1 MNRKLI
7 CYFSCSGNTKKV
19 AENIKEIVDGD
30 LFEIEP
36 VDLYTEE
43 DLDWTNDNSRSS
55 LEMKDKNCRPKIKN
69 KLENLEYYDTIIL
82 GFPIWW
88 YTYPSIIG
96 TFLEENDLSG
106 KEIYVYATS
115 GSSTI
120 DTAYNNLVNNYP
132 NLNFISGLRLTP
144 NSTNELDD
152 WLK

>member
-1 MNRKLI
+1 MDRKLI
-7 CYFSCSGNTKKV
+7 CYFSCSGITKKV
-19 AENIKEIVDGD
+19 AENIKEVIDGD

-36 VDLYTEE
+36 VDEYTEE
-43 DLDWTNDNSRSS
+43 DLDWTNENSRSS
-55 LEMKDKNCRPKIKN
+55 LEMKDSTCRPKIKN
-69 KLENLEYYDTIIL
+69 KLENLEFYDTIIL

-88 YTYPSIIG
+88 YTYPSIIS

-106 KEIYVYATS
+106 KKIYVYATS

-120 DTAYNNLVNNYP
+120 DTAYNNLVTNYP
-132 NLNFISGLRLTP
+132 NLNFVSGLRLTP

>member
-19 AENIKEIVDGD
+19 AENIKEIVDGN

-88 YTYPSIIG
+88 YTYPSIIS

-106 KEIYVYATS
+106 KKIYVYATS
-115 GSSTI
+115 GSSTV
-120 DTAYNNLVNNYP
+120 DSAYNNLVNNYP
-132 NLNFISGLRLTP
+132 NLNFISGIRLTP
-144 NSTNELDD
+144 NSNEGIDD

>member
-1 MNRKLI
+1 MDRKLI

-19 AENIKEIVDGD
+19 AENIKTIMGGD

-36 VDLYTEE
+36 VDEYTEE

-55 LEMKDKNCRPKIKN
+55 IEMKDKNSRPKIQN
-69 KLENLEYYDTIIL
+69 KLENLEFYDTIIL

-88 YTYPSIIG
+88 YTYPSIIS

-106 KEIYVYATS
+106 KKIYVYATS

-120 DTAYNNLVNNYP
+120 DSAYNNLVTNYP
-132 NLNFISGLRLTP
+132 NLNFVSGLRLTP
-144 NSTNELDD
+144 NSINELDD

>member
-1 MNRKLI
+1 
-7 CYFSCSGNTKKV
+7 
-19 AENIKEIVDGD
+19 
-30 LFEIEP
+30 
-36 VDLYTEE
+36 
-43 DLDWTNDNSRSS
+43 
-55 LEMKDKNCRPKIKN
+55 MKDKNSRPKIQN
-69 KLENLEYYDTIIL
+69 KLENLEFYDTIIL

-88 YTYPSIIG
+88 YTYPSIIS

>member
-1 MNRKLI
+1 MDRKLI

-19 AENIKEIVDGD
+19 AENIKAIMGGD

-36 VDLYTEE
+36 VDEYTEE

-55 LEMKDKNCRPKIKN
+55 IEMKDKNSRPKIQN
-69 KLENLEYYDTIIL
+69 KLENLEFYDTIIL

-88 YTYPSIIG
+88 YTYPSIIS

-106 KEIYVYATS
+106 KKIYVYATS
-115 GSSTI
+115 ASSTI
-120 DTAYNNLVNNYP
+120 DSAYNNLVTNYP
-132 NLNFISGLRLTP
+132 NLNFVSGLRLTP

>member
-1 MNRKLI
+1 MDRKLI

-19 AENIKEIVDGD
+19 AENIKTIMGGD

-36 VDLYTEE
+36 VDEYTEE

-55 LEMKDKNCRPKIKN
+55 IEMKDKNSRPKIQN
-69 KLENLEYYDTIIL
+69 KLENLEFYDTIIL
-82 GFPIWW
+82 GFPILW
-88 YTYPSIIG
+88 YTYQSIIS
-96 TFLEENDLSG
+96 TFLVDNDLSG
-106 KEIYVYATS
+106 KKIYVYATS

-120 DTAYNNLVNNYP
+120 DSAYNNLVTNYP
-132 NLNFISGLRLTP
+132 NLNFVSGLRLTP

>member
-88 YTYPSIIG
+88 YTYPSIIS

-106 KEIYVYATS
+106 KKIYVYATS

-120 DTAYNNLVNNYP
+120 DSAYNNLVTNYP
-132 NLNFISGLRLTP
+132 NLNFVSGLRLTP
-144 NSTNELDD
+144 NSINELDD

>member
-82 GFPIWW
+82 GFPVWW
-88 YTYPSIIG
+88 YTYPSIIS

>member
-19 AENIKEIVDGD
+19 AENIKEIVDGN

-88 YTYPSIIG
+88 YTYPSIIS

>member
-1 MNRKLI
+1 MDRKLI
-7 CYFSCSGNTKKV
+7 CYFSCSGITKKV
-19 AENIKEIVDGD
+19 AENIKEVIDGD

-36 VDLYTEE
+36 VDEYTEE
-43 DLDWTNDNSRSS
+43 DLDWTNENSRSS
-55 LEMKDKNCRPKIKN
+55 LEMKDSACRPKIKN
-69 KLENLEYYDTIIL
+69 KLENLEFYDTIIL

-88 YTYPSIIG
+88 YTYPSIIS

-106 KEIYVYATS
+106 KKIYVYATS

-120 DTAYNNLVNNYP
+120 DTAYNNLVTNYP
-132 NLNFISGLRLTP
+132 NLNFVSGLRLTP

>member
-1 MNRKLI
+1 MDRKLI

-19 AENIKEIVDGD
+19 AESIKTIMGGD

-36 VDLYTEE
+36 VDEYTEE

-55 LEMKDKNCRPKIKN
+55 IEMKDKNSRPKIQN
-69 KLENLEYYDTIIL
+69 KLENLEFYDTIIL

-88 YTYPSIIG
+88 YTYPSIIS

-106 KEIYVYATS
+106 KKIYVYATS

-120 DTAYNNLVNNYP
+120 DSAYNNLVTNYP
-132 NLNFISGLRLTP
+132 NLNFVSGLRLTP

>member
-1 MNRKLI
+1 MDRKLI

-19 AENIKEIVDGD
+19 AENIKTIMGGD

-36 VDLYTEE
+36 VDEYTEE

-55 LEMKDKNCRPKIKN
+55 IEMKDKNSRPKIQN
-69 KLENLEYYDTIIL
+69 KLENLEFYDTIIL

-88 YTYPSIIG
+88 YTYPSIIS

-106 KEIYVYATS
+106 KKIYVYATS

-120 DTAYNNLVNNYP
+120 DSAYNNLVTNYP
-132 NLNFISGLRLTP
+132 NLNFVSGLRLTP

>member
-19 AENIKEIVDGD
+19 AENIKETVDGD

-36 VDLYTEE
+36 VDLYTED

-88 YTYPSIIG
+88 YTYPSIIS